1 MVLRQ
6 PQKRINVED
15 SGFSPLELA
24 DYRQQTPSLAQI
36 LRQSPDELHN
46 MILFIA
52 QRVTAGGGDTPVQHP
67 HASADEAEKLAQEV
81 ESFITQ
87 HLGRDYPWPGNFR
100 ELEQCVRNILIR
112 GEYRPTQMPDQSA
125 HQSLAQAITAGTLT
139 ADQLLCRYCTL
150 VHAQTR
156 NYEETA
162 RRLQL
167 DRRTVK
173 SKIDPQ
179 LLEELS

>member
-1 MVLRQ
+1 MRE
-6 PQKRINVED
+6 VERGAESVEEALEAALAELGASEQEVD
-15 SGFSPLELA
+15 VEIVQEPRSGFMGL
-24 DYRQQTPSLAQI
+24 
-36 LRQSPDELHN
+36 
-46 MILFIA
+46 
-52 QRVTAGGGDTPVQHP
+52 GGHSDM
-67 HASADEAEKLAQEV
+67 
-81 ESFITQ
+81 
-87 HLGRDYPWPGNFR
+87 R

-112 GEYRPTQMPDQSA
+112 GEYRPTQVPDQSA
-125 HQSLAQAITAGTLT
+125 QQSLAQAITAGTLT

-150 VHAQTR
+150 IHAQTR